1 MKLKS
6 FRTDSNDLFDI
17 DNLINNNSF
26 TLDDVEQRFN
36 ILYNNWSEEDML
48 AHDYIQSIFEK
59 YPDYNTEIDEGR

>member
-26 TLDDVEQRFN
+26 TLDDV
-36 ILYNNWSEEDML
+36 
-48 AHDYIQSIFEK
+48 
-59 YPDYNTEIDEGR
+59 